1 MSVKES
7 ATAFAQSYAAAMHL
21 GQQASTTP
29 ESCGEALA
37 NHYLPTFTAY
47 VMGTQTQI
55 VADTRIA
62 GVTDHLQKFQKHGL
76 GMDVRL
82 KALRV
87 EVVSELGSALCW
99 ITWEVFPKNGQSGWA
114 WENCYG
120 YRKTQDKEGF
130 EFSVSDNEIALL
142 AQHCPGFFE
151 D

>member
-37 NHYLPTFTAY
+37 NHYLSPNTAY
-47 VMGTQTQI
+47 VMGAQNQMMDDTK
-55 VADTRIA
+55 VAA
-62 GVTDHLQKFQKHGL
+62 VTNHLKRFQKHGL

-87 EVVSELGSALCW
+87 EVVSELGSALCL
-99 ITWEVFPKNGQSGWA
+99 ITWEVFPKNGQPGWA

-130 EFSVSDNEIALL
+130 EFIVADNEISLL
-142 AQHCPGFFE
+142 AQHCPGFLE